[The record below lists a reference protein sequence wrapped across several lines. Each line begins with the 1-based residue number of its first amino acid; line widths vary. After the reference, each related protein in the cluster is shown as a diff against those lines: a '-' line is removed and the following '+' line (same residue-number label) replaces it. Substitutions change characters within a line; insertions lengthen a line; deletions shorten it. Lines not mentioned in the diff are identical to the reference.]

1 MQDPIGRVPCNLY
14 LHVCPTLSDW
24 GMFGVFHICV
34 KCMAEVRKTT
44 GGGSKECMFT
54 ITYDGKLI
62 VILFF
67 FNQTRYHPRLVLDIV
82 LMPPFLYIL

>member
-1 MQDPIGRVPCNLY
+1 MEKDARPNWESPMQFVLACVSYAVGL
-14 LHVCPTLSDW
+14 

-34 KCMAEVRKTT
+34 KCMAEVRNPTT

-62 VILFF
+62 VILFLKSKD
-67 FNQTRYHPRLVLDIV
+67 RKSVV
-82 LMPPFLYIL
+82 